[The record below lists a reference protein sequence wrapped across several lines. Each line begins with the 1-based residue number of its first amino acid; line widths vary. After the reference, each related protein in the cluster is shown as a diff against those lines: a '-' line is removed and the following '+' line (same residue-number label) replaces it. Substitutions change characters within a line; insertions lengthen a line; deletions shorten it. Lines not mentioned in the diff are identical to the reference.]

1 MRKLLLLFC
10 LLLGLTSINLYGQ
23 DLSISGTVTSKEDGA
38 SLPGV
43 TVAVKG
49 TTIGTTT
56 DINGKYSIRAKQGA
70 VLQFSFVGMVKQE
83 VTVGQSNVIN
93 VSMESESVGLDEV
106 VVTALGIKRE
116 KKSLGYALQDLQADE
131 IVSSR
136 ESNIGNALTGK
147 VAGLQ
152 VVRSSN
158 GPAGSSK
165 IILRGQSSLTGDN
178 QPLIIVDGVPLNN
191 FTGREN
197 NDYWNPSLDMGS
209 GIADLNPE
217 DIENISVLKGASAA
231 ALYGSRAGNGVILIT
246 TKKGKSKPGLG
257 ITFSSSFGTESA
269 FTHPEMQ
276 DTYGQGTTGVYDNRS
291 NLSWGPEITGQN
303 LENWNGVEKPLSAYD
318 NVKNYFDRGTS
329 QNYNL
334 SFQQQFEN
342 SSVYTSLSRSN
353 EKSVIP
359 GAELTKTNLTT
370 RAFSEFG
377 NGKKWSIDA
386 KVQYLNSEAN
396 NRPLLGHNYSNPF
409 FTMYLLP
416 RSLDITEFENSVDES
431 GKMVWYGGSN
441 QINPY
446 WAAKYALNN
455 DSRDRFLLYSSLK
468 HKFNNWLS
476 AEINA
481 GSDIYTTNYETK
493 RYSGSPIDPNGN
505 YSLGKETFYENN
517 FSTLITAQKDNIFSK
532 LGATASVGGNIMDQ
546 EFSSLRSSSGELEVP
561 NLFALNNGK
570 TNPTVDERYYQKRIL
585 SMYGTLQLNWD
596 GYLFV
601 DGSLRN
607 DWSSTLS
614 DENRS
619 FVYPSVSTS
628 LVITDMLEKLNTN
641 APAWLT
647 FARIR
652 ASVAQVGNS
661 LNPYELYNTYRIG
674 NDPLGNTTATTNN
687 ILFDPN
693 IQSEK
698 ITSREIGADIRFFNN
713 RLGFDFTWYKS
724 NATNQLLNLPMDPLS
739 GYNFMKI
746 NAGDIQNKGIELMAH
761 VKVFESKSGL
771 NWLAQFNFSKNKNT
785 IEALTEGITKY
796 DLGGFD
802 NMKIVAE
809 TGFDYG
815 VIYGTSFLRV
825 EDEESEYFGQLLLD
839 GNGLPQVNNDPVSF
853 GSQQPTSLM
862 GITNTLTYKGVALS
876 FMFDGRFGGYIFSQT
891 NQAMQLAG
899 TAAITAPDGKRPDM
913 VVEGVIAN
921 EDGTF
926 RLNDVS
932 ITREQYW
939 TSVAGTG
946 NLGITEAN
954 VYDAT
959 NIRLRYINLTY
970 DLPRNILS
978 KTPVQGAKIGFT
990 MNNVWL
996 IKSNLNGVDPE
1007 SVYATGT
1014 NALGFEN
1021 AAPPST
1027 RTFLF
1032 NLSVSF

>member
-1 MRKLLLLFC
+1 MRKLFLLFC
-10 LLLGLTSINLYGQ
+10 LVLGLTASSLYGQ
-23 DLSISGTVTSKEDGA
+23 DLSITGTVTSQDDGL

-49 TTIGTTT
+49 TSIGTTT
-56 DINGKYSIRAKQGA
+56 DVNGKFSIRAAQGA

-93 VSMESESVGLDEV
+93 VSMASGALGLDEV

-116 KKSLGYALQDLQADE
+116 KKSLGYALQDIQADE
-131 IVSSR
+131 LISSR
-136 ESNIGNALTGK
+136 ESNVGNALTGK

-152 VVRSSN
+152 VIRSSN

-178 QPLIIVDGVPLNN
+178 QPLIVVDGLPLNN

-209 GIADLNPE
+209 GIGDINPD
-217 DIENISVLKGASAA
+217 DIESISVLKGASAA

-246 TKKGKSKPGLG
+246 TKKGARKPGLG
-257 ITFSSSFGTESA
+257 ITFSSTFGTESA
-269 FTHPEMQ
+269 FIHPEMQ
-276 DTYGQGTTGVYDNRS
+276 DNFGQGVAGEYDNRS
-291 NLSWGPEITGQN
+291 NLSWGPAITGQT
-303 LENWNGVEKPLSAYD
+303 LENWNGVEKPLAAYD
-318 NVKNYFDRGTS
+318 NVGNFFDRGTS

-334 SFQQQFEN
+334 SFQQEFDN
-342 SSVYTSLSRSN
+342 TSVFTSLSRSN
-353 EKSVIP
+353 DKSIIP

-370 RAFSEFG
+370 RAFSKFG
-377 NGKKWSIDA
+377 NNQKWSIDA
-386 KVQYLNSEAN
+386 KVQYMNAEAK

-409 FTMYLLP
+409 FTMYLMP

-431 GKMVWYGGSN
+431 GKMIWYGGSN

-446 WAAKYALNN
+446 WTSKYAQNT

-468 HKFNNWLS
+468 HTFNNWLS

-481 GSDIYTTNYETK
+481 GSDIYTTNNESK

-505 YSLGKETFYENN
+505 YSMGKETFFEHN
-517 FSTLITAQKDNIFSK
+517 FSTLFTAKKDNLFSK
-532 LGATASVGGNIMDQ
+532 VGATASVGGNIMDQ
-546 EFSSLRSSSGELEVP
+546 EFSSIRSSSGELEVP

-570 TNPTVDERYYQKRIL
+570 TSPTVDERFYQKRIL
-585 SMYGTLQLNWD
+585 SAYGTLQLNWD

-614 DENRS
+614 EENRS
-619 FVYPSVSTS
+619 FVYPSVSAS
-628 LVITDMLEKLNTN
+628 FVVTDMLEKFNTN
-641 APAWLT
+641 VPAWIT
-647 FARIR
+647 FARVR
-652 ASVAQVGNS
+652 ASVAKVGNS

-674 NDPLGNTTATTNN
+674 NDPLGNTTGTTND

-693 IQSEK
+693 VQSEL
-698 ITSREIGADIRFFNN
+698 ITSRELGADIRFFNN

-739 GYNFMKI
+739 GYRFMKI

-761 VKVFESKSGL
+761 ARILENSKGL
-771 NWLAQFNFSKNKNT
+771 NWAIQFNYSKNKNT
-785 IEALTEGITKY
+785 VEELTDEIETYQI
-796 DLGGFD
+796 GGFD
-802 NMKIVAE
+802 NMQILAE
-809 TGFDYG
+809 TGQDYG
-815 VIYGTSFLRV
+815 MIYGTSYLRV
-825 EDEESEYFGQLLLD
+825 EDETSEFFGQMVLD
-839 GNGLPQVNNDPVSF
+839 ANGLPLVNPDPVSF
-853 GSQQPTSLM
+853 GSQQPNALM
-862 GITNTLTYKGVALS
+862 GITNTLTYKGIAFS

-899 TAAITAPDGKRPDM
+899 TAAITAPDGQRNDL
-913 VVEGVIAN
+913 VVSGVIDN
-921 EDGTF
+921 GDGTY
-926 RLNDVS
+926 RANDVS

-959 NIRLRYINLTY
+959 NVRLRYINLSY
-970 DLPRNILS
+970 DLPRKLLA
-978 KTPVQGAKIGFT
+978 KTPVQGVKVGMT

-1021 AAPPST
+1021 AAPPSNK
-1027 RTFLF
+1027 TFLF